1 MEAFDIDMKSEKTV
15 EEVTE
20 TVNKEIRENIK
31 GEKEDPL
38 KQNFDH
44 MTGNQY

>member
-1 MEAFDIDMKSEKTV
+1 MEVFDIDIKSEKTV

-31 GEKEDPL
+31 GEEEDPL
-38 KQNFDH
+38 KQNIDH